1 MGEGR
6 YVPSGTAYDTQRA
19 SVLSAGDRACGVP
32 PTIPS
37 PPHPCGNSH
46 YKKGQFQT
54 GKFTFLQGLLCSLK
68 FSHFI

>member
-6 YVPSGTAYDTQRA
+6 DVPSGAAYDTQRA
-19 SVLSAGDRACGVP
+19 LALSARDRACGVLPSIRLP
-32 PTIPS
+32 PN
-37 PPHPCGNSH
+37 PCGSSH

>member
-6 YVPSGTAYDTQRA
+6 NVPSGAAHDTQRA
-19 SVLSAGDRACGVP
+19 LALSAGDRTCGVP
-32 PTIPS
+32 PAIP
-37 PPHPCGNSH
+37 PPPRGSSH

-54 GKFTFLQGLLCSLK
+54 GKFTFLQGLICSLK